1 MLNVDTK
8 EKAISF
14 AKDWN
19 IKGRPKLKSICK
31 GKDGMWYGSTGNI
44 KLEESKDGKRW
55 THDRT
60 AFKLNELLRQKKEL
74 ENGIVKSWDESL
86 VIIEEAKK

>member
-1 MLNVDTK
+1 MLAVTQCING
-8 EKAISF
+8 F
-14 AKDWN
+14 N
-19 IKGRPKLKSICK
+19 F
-31 GKDGMWYGSTGNI
+31 I

-55 THDRT
+55 VHDRT

-86 VIIEEAKK
+86 VILEETSK